1 MDHTV
6 SAFDDEL
13 RALGARLVDMGLMA
27 RRSVVDAV
35 SALANR
41 DGDLASQVSK
51 DDDRI
56 DALQKEIEEAGVL
69 LIARRQPV
77 ARDLRE
83 VVAALRI
90 AADLERIGDLA
101 KNIAKRNVALT
112 KIRQPQRLIGGV
124 ETLSTLV
131 LDRLADVMAAFDARD
146 AEAALR
152 VWRGDGD
159 IDVTYT
165 AIFRSLL
172 TYMME
177 DPRNITAC
185 THLLFAAKN
194 LERIGDHAANIAES
208 VFYAATGNIL
218 TDDQDPPPE
227 MVPAAAPV
235 PVR

>member
-6 SAFDDEL
+6 SAFDAEL
-13 RALGARLVDMGLMA
+13 KDLGRQLVEMGLMA
-27 RRSVVDAV
+27 RRSVVDAI

-41 DGDLASQVSK
+41 DDDLARQVTT
-51 DDDRI
+51 DDERI
-56 DALQKEIEEAGVL
+56 DTLQKDIEQAGVL
-69 LIARRQPV
+69 IIARRQPV
-77 ARDLRE
+77 ASDLRE
-83 VVAALRI
+83 VVATLRI

-101 KNIAKRNVALT
+101 KNIAKRNAALEKVT
-112 KIRQPQRLIGGV
+112 RPQRLVGGV

-131 LDRLADVMAAFDARD
+131 LDRLMDVMGAFDARD
-146 AEAALR
+146 PEAALR

-208 VFYAATGNIL
+208 VFYAATGENL
-218 TDDQDPPPE
+218 TDDRDPPPE
-227 MVPAAAPV
+227 LVPAASPAPV
-235 PVR
+235 R

>member
-6 SAFDDEL
+6 SAFDAEL
-13 RALGARLVDMGLMA
+13 KDLGRRLAEMGLMV

-41 DGDLASQVSK
+41 DGDLAGQVAT
-51 DDDRI
+51 DDKRI
-56 DALQKEIEEAGVL
+56 DTLQKEIEEAGVL
-69 LIARRQPV
+69 IIARRQPV
-77 ARDLRE
+77 ARDLRDI
-83 VVAALRI
+83 VTSLRI

-101 KNIAKRNVALT
+101 KNIAKRNAALSRVA
-112 KIRQPQRLIGGV
+112 QPQRLVGGV

-131 LDRLADVMAAFDARD
+131 LDRLMDVMGAYEARD
-146 AEAALR
+146 AEAAVT
-152 VWRGDGD
+152 VWRGDAD
-159 IDVTYT
+159 VDVTYT

-208 VFYAATGNIL
+208 VYFAATGQTL
-218 TDDQDPPPE
+218 TDDRDPPPE
-227 MVPAAAPV
+227 FVPATPPV
-235 PVR
+235 PVS